1 MYGLVFLT
9 EIKQISVS
17 LRALIHWYS
26 YIRIDRGSSK
36 LSLKLRHGWLIM
48 SEKMM
53 TVIAYP
59 FLNLSKSI
67 FIKKFRLPVFTA
79 RAYQEVLTV
88 YTRHAILSEVFHGEN
103 VSIIIHDIY
112 DTYFSDESHLFPWR
126 NEQKWIHL
134 IHQGWAQILSEKMVS
149 ILFLRERVHN

>member
-1 MYGLVFLT
+1 
-9 EIKQISVS
+9 
-17 LRALIHWYS
+17 
-26 YIRIDRGSSK
+26 
-36 LSLKLRHGWLIM
+36 
-48 SEKMM
+48 MM

-103 VSIIIHDIY
+103 VSTIIR
-112 DTYFSDESHLFPWR
+112 L
-126 NEQKWIHL
+126 L
-134 IHQGWAQILSEKMVS
+134 
-149 ILFLRERVHN
+149 